1 MLVDVSEV
9 LSNENKAVTRDV
21 EIDFTVF
28 DAGRGEFQVLNR
40 TAFPLSVSNVEGK
53 RLTIAGRTEV
63 TIAIPCDRCLTEVPV
78 NFPIEISEEIDIPKL
93 LAGDAAQLE
102 ETSYMLGT
110 SLDVDKLIFGEILVS
125 WPTKVLCREDCRG
138 ICKRCGTN
146 LNLAACQCQKTE
158 PDPRM
163 AAIQDIFNQ
172 FKEV

>member
-1 MLVDVSEV
+1 MIVDVSDII
-9 LSNENKAVTRDV
+9 SNENREMSKDVT
-21 EIDFTVF
+21 IDFTSF
-28 DAGRGEFQVLNR
+28 DAGMGAFSVLKKSPF
-40 TAFPLSVSNVEGK
+40 TLSFINVGNK
-53 RLTIAGRTEV
+53 RLNIAGETEV

-78 NFPIEISEEIDIPKL
+78 DFGIEISKEINLEKFLTGDIEE
-93 LAGDAAQLE
+93 LE
-102 ETSYMLGT
+102 DTNYMLGT

-125 WPTKVLCREDCRG
+125 WPMKVLCREDCKG

-146 LNLAACQCQKTE
+146 LNQAECQCQKTE

>member
-1 MLVDVSEV
+1 M
-9 LSNENKAVTRDV
+9 
-21 EIDFTVF
+21 
-28 DAGRGEFQVLNR
+28 
-40 TAFPLSVSNVEGK
+40 
-53 RLTIAGRTEV
+53 

-78 NFPIEISEEIDIPKL
+78 RFAIEISEEIDIPKL
-93 LAGDAAQLE
+93 LAQDAAQLE

-125 WPTKVLCREDCRG
+125 WPMKVLCREDCRG

-146 LNLAACQCQKTE
+146 LNLAACRCQKTE